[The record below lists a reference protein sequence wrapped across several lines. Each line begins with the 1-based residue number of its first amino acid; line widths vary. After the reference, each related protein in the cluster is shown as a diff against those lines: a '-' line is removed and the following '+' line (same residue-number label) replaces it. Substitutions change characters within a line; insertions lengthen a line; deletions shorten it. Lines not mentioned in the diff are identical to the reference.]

1 MFHRSVALLVPLV
14 VLAAASG
21 WAAPP
26 TPDQLL
32 DLMLTGAGGG
42 DDFAAVGVLA
52 LSVNEEETMSDG
64 STDTGSWQSYVYTGN
79 LDNMRLE
86 LPGQIVVV
94 RNQDQAWASVGGKV
108 DDRPQT
114 PRMARG
120 TVDQKLFPLL
130 LPFSLTMEGVA
141 LRDISASSFEGT
153 PSWRATVVL
162 PTGFMASPSMGGAP
176 WRLEVAR
183 DGGRLLAAEV
193 LPPDNMRQV
202 AGEGLRY
209 QAIGWQEIGAAKVPS
224 KVLLEGIDFN
234 RNRNGHV
241 RITTIESKVR
251 GPFDPTLFVN
261 PSRLEDI
268 EEGEIPE
275 LQ

>member
-1 MFHRSVALLVPLV
+1 MLRRSLALLVL

-26 TPDQLL
+26 SSDQLL
-32 DLMLTGAGGG
+32 SLMLAGAGGD
-42 DDFAAVGVLA
+42 DDFGALGVLA
-52 LSVNEEETMSDG
+52 LSVTEEETMSDG
-64 STDTGSWQSYVYTGN
+64 STDTGAWQGFVYSRN

-94 RNQDQAWASVGGKV
+94 RNQDQAWASVGGQL
-108 DDRPQT
+108 DERPQT

-120 TVDQKLFPLL
+120 TVNQKLFPLL
-130 LPFSLTMEGVA
+130 LPFSLTMDGVV
-141 LRDISASSFEGT
+141 LREISASSFEGT
-153 PSWRATVVL
+153 PTWRATVVL
-162 PTGFMASPSMGGAP
+162 PAGFMTSPSMGAP

-183 DGGRLLAAEV
+183 DSGRLLAAEV
-193 LPPDNMRQV
+193 LPPDSMREV

-209 QAIGWQEIGAAKVPS
+209 QTIGWKEVDGAKVPS

-234 RNRNGHV
+234 RNPNGHV
-241 RITTIESKVR
+241 RITTISSEVR
-251 GPFDPTLFVN
+251 GAFDPRLFVN

-275 LQ
+275 LE